1 MRRVQGSLQ
10 FKIWAVRNYDEMREL
25 PEAAVKKMFDNMSF
39 ENIQE
44 TDDEVQK
51 VLQMKPTGG

>member
-1 MRRVQGSLQ
+1 LQ